1 MFTDCR
7 SAERQATCLPRSGVR
22 SLLTGAAAVVR
33 PSEGGRLCFGGEF
46 GQRSAEHDAFATFDG
61 GAGAARSALPC
72 PLQILKT
79 PASSNAEADDCKV
92 WEKVE
97 VPCVGGPAD
106 GRSLRVPL
114 DDDGLP
120 PTQIDQ
126 SWLWVEYGSE
136 LFDLDTN
143 GQYELEPVAGHGPP
157 WVYAWVSQPLG

>member
-1 MFTDCR
+1 VFTERR
-7 SAERQATCLPRSGVR
+7 SAKRQAMCLPLSWVR
-22 SLLTGAAAVVR
+22 SLLTGSAAVVR
-33 PSEGGRLCFGGEF
+33 PSGSAPRVEAEF
-46 GQRSAEHDAFATFDG
+46 GQRGAEHGALVTLG
-61 GAGAARSALPC
+61 GGVGAARCAV
-72 PLQILKT
+72 QFLKT
-79 PASSNAEADDCKV
+79 PASSNVEADDCKV

-126 SWLWVEYGSE
+126 GWLWVEYGSE